1 MNKSELE
8 YLVYYI
14 LERYYRKYGVE
25 ELHTKAYLIMEYIS
39 GESDLIAHRLI
50 TEGVVG
56 SRVIIEFIEYKQ
68 DIQDNVTLDYV
79 FEAVEKLK
87 EVSTDNKTTY

>member
-14 LERYYRKYGVE
+14 LERYCRKYGEE
-25 ELHTKAYLIMEYIS
+25 ELHTKAYLTMEYIS
-39 GESDLIAHRLI
+39 GESELISNSLI
-50 TEGVVG
+50 EDGVVD
-56 SRVIIEFIEYKQ
+56 SNATINLIKYKE

-79 FEAVEKLK
+79 FEAVEKIK
-87 EVSTDNKTTY
+87 KDYTINK

>member
-1 MNKSELE
+1 MKKSELE

-14 LERYYRKYGVE
+14 LEQYCKKYGVE
-25 ELHTKAYLIMEYIS
+25 ELHTKAYLTMEYIS
-39 GESDLIAHRLI
+39 GESDLIADCLI
-50 TEGVVG
+50 TEGIVDSG
-56 SRVIIEFIEYKQ
+56 AIIEFIAYKQ

-87 EVSTDNKTTY
+87 KIYTDNK